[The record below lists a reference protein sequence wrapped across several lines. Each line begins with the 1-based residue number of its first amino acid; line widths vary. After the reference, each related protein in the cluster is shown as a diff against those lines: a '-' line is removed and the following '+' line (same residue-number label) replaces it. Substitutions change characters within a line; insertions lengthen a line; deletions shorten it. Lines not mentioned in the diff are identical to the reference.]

1 MAGQLPDPN
10 FRIYFTPPRR
20 FRALGCAGCLITLFV
35 IGGIFGVLLFG
46 WQKLLGL

>member
-1 MAGQLPDPN
+1 MSGQLSDPN

-20 FRALGCAGCLITLFV
+20 FGFAGCAGCLIVIFV
-35 IGGIFGVLLFG
+35 VGGILGVLLFG